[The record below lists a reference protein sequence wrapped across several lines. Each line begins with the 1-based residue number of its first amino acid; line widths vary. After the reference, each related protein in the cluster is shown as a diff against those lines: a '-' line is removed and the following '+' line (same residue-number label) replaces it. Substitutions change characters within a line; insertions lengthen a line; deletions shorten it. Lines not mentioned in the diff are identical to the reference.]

1 MRWTALLFS
10 ATLAQETTFRA
21 DVTEVRVDVQ
31 VLDGGKPV
39 TGLGPAD
46 FLLFDEGAPQTIL
59 RFDRDSEPL
68 SVALLID
75 VSGSMKKYARQM
87 AATAQSALTFLKPGD
102 RAGVIA
108 FSRGTELLSDLSPKF
123 DQVAREIEVG
133 VEQNSLTS
141 GTAIY
146 QAVLEAARM
155 LEEDKRK
162 NPGGRRAVVILTDNA
177 SLNYQITQ
185 ERVLRS
191 LLSADA
197 VLNALVTSSA
207 ERPKAPRPGA
217 YRNPDF
223 EPTDIF
229 AIAELTGG
237 EAIRVERTDRVFPQL
252 MERLRS
258 RYSLSY
264 KPPPA
269 PAGMFRKLR
278 VELSPE
284 AKKKHGGATIRARS
298 GYYTAS

>member
-1 MRWTALLFS
+1 MS
-10 ATLAQETTFRA
+10 ATLVSGPPTQETTFRA

-31 VLDGGKPV
+31 VIDGGKSV

-46 FLLFDEGAPQTIL
+46 FLIFDEGAPQNIL

-68 SVALLID
+68 SVVLLID
-75 VSGSMKKYARQM
+75 VSGSMKKFARQM

-102 RAGVIA
+102 RAAALA
-108 FSRGTELLSDLSPKF
+108 FSRGTELLSDFSAKF

-133 VEQNSLTS
+133 IEQNSLTS

-146 QAVLEAARM
+146 QGVLEAARM

-185 ERVLRS
+185 ERVLRA

-207 ERPKAPRPGA
+207 ERPKSPRPGA

-229 AIAELTGG
+229 AIAEQTGG
-237 EAIRVERTDRVFPQL
+237 EAVRVERTDRVFPQL
-252 MERLRS
+252 IERLRS

-269 PAGMFRKLR
+269 PSGAFRKLR
-278 VELSPE
+278 VELAPE
-284 AKKKHGGATIRARS
+284 AKKKHGGATVRARS